1 MGAFLEEITWTV
13 CGWGAGKEEL
23 GLHFWNLICWHDGLR
38 LCWRLCWAY
47 VDPMIMSCFETSPH
61 LIPDLTQSHV
71 SLDPMNEIFQVP
83 FTKMIHPIALYQ
95 MSKKHYE
102 NPPNLKLQ
110 TSKLF
115 LGSLVQTS
123 KPHTFSALNS
133 AVVFAGGSGP
143 WLHWWPGLGWRE
155 DDLGKIVK
163 MMSVWEGVFLV

>member
-71 SLDPMNEIFQVP
+71 SLDPMIEIFQVP
-83 FTKMIHPIALYQ
+83 FSKMIHPIALYQ
-95 MSKKHYE
+95 MSKSIMKTH
-102 NPPNLKLQ
+102 Q
-110 TSKLF
+110 IWSCHSKLF

-123 KPHTFSALNS
+123 KPHTFSARKLGNCFDS
-133 AVVFAGGSGP
+133 QPWIQPWFLQVVVVRDSIDGQDWG
-143 WLHWWPGLGWRE
+143 E
-155 DDLGKIVK
+155 GK
-163 MMSVWEGVFLV
+163 MTWER